1 MAEFYGYKASIA
13 NSEDAGERWKPSIHM
28 PKEAARLWLKVTDA
42 RVERLQDITNKD
54 VEKEGVEKKCID
66 SYIRQMPCE
75 TEEYIRLAYIIAFQD
90 IWDSII
96 KKKDLLL
103 YGWNA
108 NPWVWV
114 RQSGKKLIRGTE
126 GQVNRMSD
134 DLISR
139 KAVIAAVD
147 RHTREDGTL
156 DDDIS
161 VILEEVKTA
170 FDKEKVV
177 KQIEDYRDL
186 VPEWALKEI
195 IEIVKKKEG

>member
-1 MAEFYGYKASIA
+1 MQRQGDEVFVVVVGIGIVSDI
-13 NSEDAGERWKPSIHM
+13 
-28 PKEAARLWLKVTDA
+28 EAHGLVGRHHGQGL
-42 RVERLQDITNKD
+42 I
-54 VEKEGVEKKCID
+54 
-66 SYIRQMPCE
+66 
-75 TEEYIRLAYIIAFQD
+75 
-90 IWDSII
+90 
-96 KKKDLLL
+96 
-103 YGWNA
+103 
-108 NPWVWV
+108 V